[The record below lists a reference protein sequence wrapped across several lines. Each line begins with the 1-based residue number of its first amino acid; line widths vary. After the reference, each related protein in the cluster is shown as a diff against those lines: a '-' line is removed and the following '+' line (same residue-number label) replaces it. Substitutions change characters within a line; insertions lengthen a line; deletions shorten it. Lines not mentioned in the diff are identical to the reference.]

1 MTEKETIKNLM
12 KRLECTEEEAKDII
26 KTDYII
32 DHGGR
37 TPYDLDPT
45 LEKEI
50 KKLINVTDRKSK
62 DPNNQR
68 GKTQRVQPG
77 KAEIIKFLADSLK
90 NAGYSDILIE
100 NPTKIIT
107 FSSKTV
113 DEKTKQDKIL
123 NFKLDLSAPR
133 AKKK

>member
-1 MTEKETIKNLM
+1 MTEKETIAHLM
-12 KRLECTEEEAKDII
+12 KCLECTEEEAKDII

-62 DPNNQR
+62 DPNSQR
-68 GKTQRVQPG
+68 GKIKKAQPG
-77 KAEIIKFLADSLK
+77 KAEIISFLAETLE
-90 NAGYSDILIE
+90 NAGYLNIKVE

-107 FSSKTV
+107 FSAKTV
-113 DEKTKQDKIL
+113 DEKTKEDKIL
-123 NFKLDLSAPR
+123 NFKLDLTAPR